1 MTSQIHSSLLDH
13 AKTIL
18 QDAPISQGDKAMIW
32 DAWHDARTVS
42 NLARKL
48 TELDVDIP
56 QDVQEA
62 LLAAKK
68 ISVSAPDAMDK
79 VLNTISRMDP
89 NTLALAESHP
99 AVLHVLADA
108 MKG

>member
-79 VLNTISRMDP
+79 ILATLVKIPKTALDAAEAHPQVLRVM
-89 NTLALAESHP
+89 
-99 AVLHVLADA
+99 ADA
-108 MKG
+108 VKG